1 MIGTW
6 WDTFPSQTDAWESAL
21 TRAEEDGCICS
32 PADCCGMRKW
42 FNMFFWLEGRSP
54 TLEVGYKS
62 CVRCRSLLKSRY
74 KDIAAKCTVTLRVS
88 LLDAF
93 SDYCNEGPSIWFT
106 RCLSPTT
113 KLLVDRMLEPLMKQ
127 HGPDMRYLPPINRYP
142 ECLRPQVAKQLF
154 GGSTLNSWPTVELPD
169 SILDGAHDL
178 WVVLGAIFAL
188 VIGGE
193 YNSNTVDRD
202 LHDDNWHGDFSS
214 FLRHC
219 SECFDMPPLPR
230 LSSTSIRL
238 CHELTQEY
246 AEQRRFRRF
255 HSEDDSDWV
264 YSGRDHRQLPP
275 STAVMAAVATFLRN
289 KDVDLYGCPRCDA
302 VCMEFF
308 TGISS
313 AAGFEAA
320 NSGDRKGLG
329 PPLAHIHGE
338 GNALGRVLS
347 SASQKPLDVGMQ
359 EPVGM
364 EAFTTCL
371 RDPTLSIDEVQLRM
385 VAGFHKLRQHLQ
397 SRGLDASDCFHRSD
411 GGSLNLP
418 RHVLDH
424 GISSSK
430 LSKSDKV
437 ERIKDKLLE

>member
-1 MIGTW
+1 
-6 WDTFPSQTDAWESAL
+6 
-21 TRAEEDGCICS
+21 
-32 PADCCGMRKW
+32 
-42 FNMFFWLEGRSP
+42 
-54 TLEVGYKS
+54 
-62 CVRCRSLLKSRY
+62 
-74 KDIAAKCTVTLRVS
+74 
-88 LLDAF
+88 
-93 SDYCNEGPSIWFT
+93 
-106 RCLSPTT
+106 
-113 KLLVDRMLEPLMKQ
+113 MLEPLMKE
-127 HGPDMRYLPPINRYP
+127 HGPDIRYLLPVTRYP
-142 ECLRPQVAKQLF
+142 ECLRPYVAKQLF
-154 GGSTLNSWPTVELPD
+154 GGSTRQSRPTVELPD
-169 SILDGAHDL
+169 GIFDGIRDP
-178 WVVLGAIFAL
+178 WVVLGTIAL
-188 VIGGE
+188 GIGG
-193 YNSNTVDRD
+193 VDANVVD
-202 LHDDNWHGDFSS
+202 SHLHDYYWHGYFSY
-214 FLRHC
+214 FLRRC
-219 SECFDMPPLPR
+219 SECFDMLALPR

-275 STAVMAAVATFLRN
+275 STAVMAAVTTFLRN

-359 EPVGM
+359 EPLGM
-364 EAFTTCL
+364 DAFMTYL

-385 VAGFHKLRQHLQ
+385 VAGFRKLRQFLE

-411 GGSLNLP
+411 GGSLEYFTKTCTRSWHL
-418 RHVLDH
+418 
-424 GISSSK
+424 
-430 LSKSDKV
+430 
-437 ERIKDKLLE
+437 